1 MENSSLIIRPFEI
14 QDEEPV
20 IELWHRCGLVVPWN
34 DPKQDIWHK
43 LQVQPELF
51 LLCLVNAQIV
61 ATVMAG
67 YEGHRGWLN
76 YLAVA
81 PGYQRQRIGQQM
93 VDAATAKLRALNCPK
108 INLQIRATNTAVIAF
123 YKKLG
128 FNVDEVISMGK
139 RL

>member
-1 MENSSLIIRPFEI
+1 MI
-14 QDEEPV
+14 Q
-20 IELWHRCGLVVPWN
+20 LWHDCNLVVPWN
-34 DPKQDIWHK
+34 DPKQDIQRK

-51 LLCLVNAQIV
+51 LVGLTENRIA

-81 PGYQRQRIGQQM
+81 PVYQRQGIGRQM
-93 VDAATAKLRALNCPK
+93 LEAVTAKLKAMHCPK
-108 INLQIRATNTAVIAF
+108 INLQIRTSNPSAIEF
-123 YKKLG
+123 YQRMG
-128 FNVDEVISMGK
+128 FQIDEVISMGK